1 MQNASSVG
9 TDKIRTILFKA
20 INGTIL
26 LVAPLFFFAIVL
38 VFIYIY
44 IYFYWEPETDTCN
57 MQDIESSTAAMNSLQ
72 GTVLASSDNDGLHI
86 EYPQYNACF
95 YCNNSVSYLYIYVN
109 THNLSHGARQFLFSG
124 SGFQWVCWFGIAC
137 LFILFTFWVSKAF

>member
-1 MQNASSVG
+1 
-9 TDKIRTILFKA
+9 
-20 INGTIL
+20 
-26 LVAPLFFFAIVL
+26 
-38 VFIYIY
+38 
-44 IYFYWEPETDTCN
+44 

-109 THNLSHGARQFLFSG
+109 THNLSHGARQFSFLVPDFSG
-124 SGFQWVCWFGIAC
+124 FADLALRASSYCSLSGFQRPSSLFCVCHDSCETVTSCSVLTSNRDLIAC
-137 LFILFTFWVSKAF
+137 S